1 MTRLA
6 LAFLFALPLV
16 AQQPTFRAATEMV
29 RIDTLVERD
38 GKPVT
43 NLTADDFT
51 VLDNGAPQRIVTI
64 KQMEAVAV
72 GVALDTSGSMEG
84 DRFARA
90 QAATLALLGQLRPD
104 ESSVVIGFADLT
116 ARLIPAGT
124 PAADR
129 ERLLGSVVS
138 AGSTALADGAYA
150 AVIACD
156 TGPGSKLLVVLT
168 DGRNNSGWLGGRDV
182 IDAARRHE
190 VVIYPVGVGVDTSGM
205 KFTPRPVLDPRLQS
219 GTETRAYN
227 EAASARLAVTGGD
240 AMKFLDVVARQTGG
254 RAIRADWTD
263 DLSVTFRAI
272 LQEFRQRYIIAFAP
286 EGVGKG
292 DGWHTLEVRLR
303 KSVKGEVHSR
313 AGYWSSPAP
322 GTAGETAR

>member
-1 MTRLA
+1 MTRLV
-6 LAFLFALPLV
+6 LAFLFAVPLL
-16 AQQPTFRAATEMV
+16 AQQPTFRASTEMV

-43 NLTADDFT
+43 GLTADDFT
-51 VLDNGAPQRIVTI
+51 VLDNGTPQRIVTI

-124 PAADR
+124 PPGDR
-129 ERLLGSVVS
+129 ERLLSSVVS

-190 VVIYPVGVGVDTSGM
+190 VVIYPVGVGVDASGM
-205 KFTPRPVLDPRLQS
+205 KFTPRPILDPRLQS

-227 EAASARLAVTGGD
+227 EASAARVAVAGGD
-240 AMKFLDVVARQTGG
+240 ALKFLEVVAKQTGG

-272 LQEFRQRYIIAFAP
+272 LQEFRQRYIIAFSP
-286 EGVGKG
+286 EGVGQG
-292 DGWHTLEVRLR
+292 DGWHTLDVKLR

-313 AGYWSSPAP
+313 AGYWSSPKP
-322 GTAGETAR
+322 GTTAETGR

>member
-6 LAFLFALPLV
+6 LAFLFALPV
-16 AQQPTFRAATEMV
+16 IAQQPTFRAATEMV

-124 PAADR
+124 PSADR
-129 ERLLGSVVS
+129 ERLLESVVS

-190 VVIYPVGVGVDTSGM
+190 VVIYPVGVGVDAGGM

-227 EAASARLAVTGGD
+227 EAAAARVAVAGGD
-240 AMKFLDVVARQTGG
+240 ALKFLEVVAKQTGG

-292 DGWHTLEVRLR
+292 DGWHALEVRLR

-313 AGYWSSPAP
+313 AGYWSSPKP
-322 GTAGETAR
+322 GTTAETGR

>member
-1 MTRLA
+1 MTRLV
-6 LAFLFALPLV
+6 LAFLFALPV
-16 AQQPTFRAATEMV
+16 IAQQPTFRAATEMV

-43 NLTADDFT
+43 GLTADDFT
-51 VLDNGAPQRIVTI
+51 VLDNGTPQRIVTI

-90 QAATLALLGQLRPD
+90 QAATLALLGQLHPD

-129 ERLLGSVVS
+129 ERLLNSVVS

-227 EAASARLAVTGGD
+227 EAAAARVAVAGGD
-240 AMKFLDVVARQTGG
+240 ALKFLEVVARQTGG

-272 LQEFRQRYIIAFAP
+272 LREFRQRYIIAFTP

-292 DGWHTLEVRLR
+292 DGWHTLDVRLR

-313 AGYWSSPAP
+313 AGYWSSPKP
-322 GTAGETAR
+322 GTTAETGR

>member
-1 MTRLA
+1 MTRLV
-6 LAFLFALPLV
+6 LAFLFALPV
-16 AQQPTFRAATEMV
+16 IAQQPTFRAATEMV

-72 GVALDTSGSMEG
+72 GIALDTSGSMEG

-124 PAADR
+124 PPADR
-129 ERLLGSVVS
+129 ERLLDSVVS

-190 VVIYPVGVGVDTSGM
+190 VVIYPVGVGVDAGGM

-227 EAASARLAVTGGD
+227 EAAAARVAVAGGD
-240 AMKFLDVVARQTGG
+240 ALKFLEVVAKQTGG

-272 LQEFRQRYIIAFAP
+272 LQEFRRRYIIAFAP
-286 EGVGKG
+286 EGVGTG

-313 AGYWSSPAP
+313 AGYWSSPKP
-322 GTAGETAR
+322 GTAGETGR